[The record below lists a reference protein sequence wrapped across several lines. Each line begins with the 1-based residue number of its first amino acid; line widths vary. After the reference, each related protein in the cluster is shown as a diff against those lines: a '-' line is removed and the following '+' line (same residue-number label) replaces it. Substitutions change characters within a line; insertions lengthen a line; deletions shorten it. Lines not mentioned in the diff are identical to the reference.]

1 MFLSFWFLLS
11 SLYVSLAPSSESI
24 SLLSTKLLLHAR
36 NSGNRGKFPVV
47 KGETNSKESLC
58 LTFLPAHTSAPAVHF
73 GSEWG
78 VHNLWLEDHSDSCWL
93 CCLMCAWIQPTAFWG
108 SRRWQRNWA
117 SIVLPWRQLLNAK
130 EMFPEGPQTLWV
142 PPLAPQQAWGLKW
155 NKGSHSLWSNVA
167 LFKYCSVGLGL
178 SIREFPGLLKCLWV
192 TWHFLSDL
200 AVGNP

>member
-24 SLLSTKLLLHAR
+24 SLLSTELLLHAR

-47 KGETNSKESLC
+47 KGETNSKGSLC

-93 CCLMCAWIQPTAFWG
+93 CCLMCAWIQPTTFWG
-108 SRRWQRNWA
+108 SRGWRRNWA

-130 EMFPEGPQTLWV
+130 EVFPEGPQTSWV
-142 PPLAPQQAWGLKW
+142 SPTGSPASLRTQMEQRLTQLMVQCGPIKVLLCGFGLV
-155 NKGSHSLWSNVA
+155 H
-167 LFKYCSVGLGL
+167 
-178 SIREFPGLLKCLWV
+178 
-192 TWHFLSDL
+192 
-200 AVGNP
+200 